1 MLEVVSH
8 LLLALAPPCGPG
20 VPASPIPRMVAEH
33 PCPERGTWSEHP
45 ATRWED
51 AMVSGNGRM
60 GVMVFGDP
68 EEETIVANHCR
79 LFLPLGSREIVPDL
93 AGLLPELREV
103 IGDREDYRGGM
114 DFLLA
119 EAREQGFPGIVY
131 TDPFHPG
138 MFVHVRHAAA
148 GEVRGYSRSEDF
160 ATGEVAVQ
168 WTDDRGRWS
177 RRSFVSRADNAI
189 VTRMRGSAKLDCELV
204 FPPSAHRRE
213 MEAEVGSPGSAPIR
227 SRAPAHSG
235 SERSRITTSTPGAR
249 GAMTPQRAC
258 ACGAARRRPP
268 RAASSSGAPTRSC
281 S

>member
-33 PCPERGTWSEHP
+33 PCPVRGTWSEHP

-119 EAREQGFPGIVY
+119 EAREQGFPGIVH

-138 MFVHVRHAAA
+138 MFVLVRHAAA
-148 GEVRGYSRSEDF
+148 GEVRGYSRPEDF

-177 RRSFVSRADNAI
+177 RRSFVSRADI
-189 VTRMRGSAKLDCELV
+189 SRTCTRRTRPTGSSARV
-204 FPPSAHRRE
+204 QPPPCGPRR
-213 MEAEVGSPGSAPIR
+213 R
-227 SRAPAHSG
+227 RQSG
-235 SERSRITTSTPGAR
+235 DASTPGAR
-249 GAMTPQRAC
+249 HRLTGVPTWGSPPRSWTWP
-258 ACGAARRRPP
+258 RRPTGGSRP
-268 RAASSSGAPTRSC
+268 WPPAAP
-281 S
+281 